1 MNALYLNLGMWVKNI
16 WTQKQLVFW
25 AALVVTGLTLQSLSS
40 ISLPDRIQDTIT
52 LMLGILYEAIPFVIF
67 GVLLSVLIGRY
78 VGDKVIHKAL
88 PKKSWLRR
96 PVLSLL
102 GLFLPV
108 CECGNIPL
116 ARGLIQKGLRP
127 GEVLTFLFAAPIIN
141 PITIYTTSQAFSTE
155 PEVVVVR
162 VLAAFAIA
170 NIVGILF
177 SQAKKKEMLTNDF
190 NTSCEM
196 HAHSQTKNSSSIKKE
211 IKVLSENFS
220 GELTKLMP
228 ALAGGSLLAGLI
240 QTMIPRSILLSV
252 SSEPVLAILAMLLL
266 AFIVSI
272 CANVDAFFALSLSNI
287 FPTSAII
294 AFLVFGP
301 MIDIKILSMLRTTF
315 RTWVLLTTTL
325 VIFLLSLLVGLVVH
339 YAL

>member
-1 MNALYLNLGMWVKNI
+1 MWAKVIQNQKNFSYLLAVLFIG
-16 WTQKQLVFW
+16 LVF
-25 AALVVTGLTLQSLSS
+25 QSFYSV
-40 ISLPDRIQDTIT
+40 SLPDRLQDTIT

-127 GEVLTFLFAAPIIN
+127 GEVMTFLYAAPIIN
-141 PITIYTTSQAFSTE
+141 PITIYTTSQAFSNE

-170 NIVGILF
+170 NIVGVLF
-177 SQAKKKEMLTNDF
+177 SQAKKKEMLTEDF
-190 NTSCEM
+190 NNSCEL
-196 HAHSQTKNSSSIKKE
+196 HAHSQTRNSSSIKKE
-211 IKVLSENFS
+211 IKVLAENFS

-228 ALAGGSLLAGLI
+228 ALVGGSLLAGLI

-266 AFIVSI
+266 AFVVSI

-315 RTWVLLTTTL
+315 RTWVLVSTTFI
-325 VIFLLSLLVGLVVH
+325 IFLLSFLVGLVVH